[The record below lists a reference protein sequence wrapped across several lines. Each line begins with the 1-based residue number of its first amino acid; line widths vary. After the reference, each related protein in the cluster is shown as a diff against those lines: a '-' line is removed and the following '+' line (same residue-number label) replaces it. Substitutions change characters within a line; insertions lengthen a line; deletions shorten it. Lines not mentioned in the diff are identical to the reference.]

1 MINEKYFVYY
11 IRKFT
16 LDYISQEKKMGDND
30 RQFYQMKMV
39 LEVSI
44 LTFLHG
50 KQKPASYKKK
60 WNLCESN
67 IKFIP

>member
-50 KQKPASYKKK
+50 K
-60 WNLCESN
+60 
-67 IKFIP
+67 